1 MDSLRLELTTS
12 TSALSSGPIGSSA
25 GGPIVDSKT
34 RAATDLSL
42 GRFEGTFVR
51 ERLVDAIADRL
62 GLDRVTVRRRNA
74 RSSTIPATTPLLLDK
89 ALAEIGWEA
98 LPDEL
103 RRRRAAGELVG
114 AASPF
119 FVEEGG
125 LGPVYGTRITIDAT
139 GTVELITGRSW
150 SARISRRRWR
160 RFARRRWVS
169 TTAGCGLSRDRP
181 IVSNTASGRT
191 PRALRHDRQ
200 CHAYR
205 RAEGLGLGARDRGRY
220 SGASGD

>member
-1 MDSLRLELTTS
+1 
-12 TSALSSGPIGSSA
+12 
-25 GGPIVDSKT
+25 
-34 RAATDLSL
+34 
-42 GRFEGTFVR
+42 VR

-119 FVEEGG
+119 LSRRVG
-125 LGPVYGTRITIDAT
+125 LG
-139 GTVELITGRSW
+139 RSMAPGSPSTPLERW
-150 SARISRRRWR
+150 S
-160 RFARRRWVS
+160 
-169 TTAGCGLSRDRP
+169 
-181 IVSNTASGRT
+181 
-191 PRALRHDRQ
+191 
-200 CHAYR
+200 
-205 RAEGLGLGARDRGRY
+205 
-220 SGASGD
+220 